1 MDDLQE
7 VAVMLETGIKAPEF
21 TLKNQDGEEVSLKDF
36 LGKKVILYFYP
47 KDNTPGCTTQACSF
61 GDMYPQIREKG
72 AVVLG
77 VSKDSVASHKKF
89 ADKYGLPFT
98 LLSDPELEVIQK
110 YDVWQE
116 KNMYGKKVMGVV
128 RSTYLIDEEGIIK
141 EAFTKVK
148 AGENA
153 AQMLET
159 L

>member
-1 MDDLQE
+1 
-7 VAVMLETGIKAPEF
+7 MLETGIKAPEF

-141 EAFTKVK
+141 EAFAKVK
-148 AGENA
+148 PGEHA
-153 AQMLET
+153 AQMMET